1 MMKITI
7 ITEQLIRVKQN
18 IVHMIVHAHFD
29 VTEVASKSNDKLRTE
44 NANERM

>member
-18 IVHMIVHAHFD
+18 IIHAHFD